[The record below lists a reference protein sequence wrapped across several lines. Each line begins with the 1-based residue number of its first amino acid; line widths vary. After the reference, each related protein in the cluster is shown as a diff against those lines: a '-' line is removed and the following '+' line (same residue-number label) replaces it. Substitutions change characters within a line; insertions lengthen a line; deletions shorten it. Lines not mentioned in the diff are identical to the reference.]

1 MRGGGLTFCVLV
13 HEAALTSL
21 SSIFV
26 ITMIVYTWVCVMHAY
41 FHFVTLF
48 LLHFRQLFRFKDKLY
63 TPTLPLPPSPLQ
75 FSDVLLHTQPSGTDL
90 YRFRNSMPIYGMK
103 VIAQI
108 MDHLSINFSYV
119 LCVN

>member
-1 MRGGGLTFCVLV
+1 MLV
-13 HEAALTSL
+13 HEDAFTSL

-63 TPTLPLPPSPLQ
+63 TPTHPSPPSSPLPTPLSPLQ